1 MGLKTE
7 KTTWIFLLA
16 SQHEP
21 EIRYIYDVK
30 FGIETLIRSGIKLEK
45 SRIGQ

>member
-16 SQHEP
+16 SQSEP
-21 EIRYIYDVK
+21 EIRHVYDVK
-30 FGIETLIRSGIKLEK
+30 FGIYALVHSIKKLITL
-45 SRIGQ
+45 